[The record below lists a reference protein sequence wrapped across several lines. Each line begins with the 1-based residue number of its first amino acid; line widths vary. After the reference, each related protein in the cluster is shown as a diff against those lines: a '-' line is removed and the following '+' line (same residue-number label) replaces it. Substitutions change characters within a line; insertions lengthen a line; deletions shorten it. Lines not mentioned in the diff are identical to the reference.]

1 MVEMIGI
8 PDNNSINMENQQN
21 IANYLESDSESNSEY
36 NESESI
42 ISEDNDDN
50 NDNEYIN
57 QTNSELEI
65 QFTSISTLDSS
76 FNWNV
81 DLIQGP
87 QQTICEQNDYPNEAY
102 KGFVNIIEKYGLSN
116 KAEYRHICEALRE
129 LLMNQDLAETMQFNF
144 EYKSQGS
151 KGREY
156 SEMFNCQW
164 WETVQANIPNSAGIL
179 SLMLYSDATNCDVYG
194 KTSRHP
200 IFLTL
205 GNIPWKKRNKPEG
218 KAFVGLLPIPIAHNQ
233 IEQKDKNFQLFT
245 KYLFHK
251 AIATILD
258 PLKSQYDNGVYIY
271 INNQPKWFQ

>member
-1 MVEMIGI
+1 MLKFKI
-8 PDNNSINMENQQN
+8 PNMNFQKE
-21 IANYLESDSESNSEY
+21 LMGKY
-36 NESESI
+36 NEI
-42 ISEDNDDN
+42 
-50 NDNEYIN
+50 EYY
-57 QTNSELEI
+57 L
-65 QFTSISTLDSS
+65 
-76 FNWNV
+76 
-81 DLIQGP
+81 
-87 QQTICEQNDYPNEAY
+87 
-102 KGFVNIIEKYGLSN
+102 
-116 KAEYRHICEALRE
+116 EYRHISEALRE

-164 WETVQANIPNSAGIL
+164 WETVQASIPNSAGIL

-271 INNQPKWFQ
+271 INNQPKWCYIFISVILTDLLESAAYCLTSKSANAQYPCHSCINHQKNLNNIQIQDSEIILRTPETMNKAIQDQYTSQVSLTPIINPFWSHP